1 MNMFSYKV
9 AVWDD
14 KNGIERNSCGF
25 VAAKSYKGA
34 AEIISDYFGDE
45 MVRMTLE
52 MVTNLPLVPIQ
63 EKYKDVVDSI
73 DWIW

>member
-14 KNGIERNSCGF
+14 VNGVERNAYGF
-25 VAAKSYKGA
+25 IAANNYKDA
-34 AEIISDYFGDE
+34 AETINDYFGNE

-52 MVTNLPLVPIQ
+52 MVTDLPLVPIQ